1 MSGEPTPLQLDALKE
16 IVNTGV
22 GRAASALNEMVAAHI
37 DLEVPGIEVFRPD
50 SAEAIPP
57 GLDVD
62 VLCCV
67 QLGFYGD
74 FSGTAALVFPP
85 VSATKLVAALIGI
98 AEDDPSI
105 EAMKAG
111 TLNEVGNIII
121 NSVIGTIGNML
132 ERPFDF
138 TLPNYL
144 EGHLGDLIRP
154 VESWNRAQVLLV
166 KTRFRIRDLH
176 VEGNIFLIFELGSFG
191 VLLTAIDTLVGG
203 EG

>member
-1 MSGEPTPLQLDALKE
+1 MSGVPTPLQLDALKE

-22 GRAASALNEMVAAHI
+22 GRAAAALNEMVAAHI
-37 DLEVPGIEVFRPD
+37 DLDVPGIDIFRPD
-50 SAEAIPP
+50 SPEETPQ
-57 GLDVD
+57 GLDAGT
-62 VLCCV
+62 LCCV

-85 VSATKLVAALIGI
+85 GSATKLVAALIGI

-132 ERPFDF
+132 DRPFDF
-138 TLPNYL
+138 TIPNYL
-144 EGHLGDLIRP
+144 EGRLGELIRP
-154 VESWNRAQVLLV
+154 VEPWNRAQVLLI

-176 VEGNIFLIFELGSFG
+176 VEGNIFLIFELGSFE
-191 VLLTAIDTLVGG
+191 VLLTAIDVLVGG

>member
-1 MSGEPTPLQLDALKE
+1 MSGAPTPLQLDALKE

-22 GRAASALNEMVAAHI
+22 GRAAAALNEMVAAHI
-37 DLEVPGIEVFRPD
+37 DLEVPGIEVFCPD
-50 SAEAIPP
+50 SPDAIPP
-57 GLDVD
+57 GLDTGI
-62 VLCCV
+62 LSCV

-105 EAMKAG
+105 AAMKAG

-121 NSVIGTIGNML
+121 NSVIGTIGNIL

-138 TLPNYL
+138 TLPNYF
-144 EGHLGDLIRP
+144 EGHLGDLLRP
-154 VESWNRAQVLLV
+154 VEPWNRAPVLLV
-166 KTRFRIRDLH
+166 KTRFRIRNLH
-176 VEGNIFLIFELGSFG
+176 VEGNIFLIFELGSFE
-191 VLLTAIDTLVGG
+191 VLLAAIDALVGG
-203 EG
+203 DG